1 MSPKLHPPTAH
12 SKSVTV
18 KPARRRSVL
27 RQEKSHCVVDGC
39 GAELRGDHALGDL
52 VCDCHPRDG
61 YNPCQDP
68 HLDEH
73 VFTLLYRA
81 RGAPLNLYRALGCES
96 TWDNRSAIGRAVR
109 RLQRSRVVSHH
120 SVGYKVVTSGARR
133 GWKVGA

>member
-1 MSPKLHPPTAH
+1 MVKLRQP
-12 SKSVTV
+12 VTTRAVVV

-27 RQEKSHCVVDGC
+27 RQERSHCVVCGC
-39 GAELRGDHALGDL
+39 DLRGDHALGDL

>member
-1 MSPKLHPPTAH
+1 MVTPRRPSRPKPI
-12 SKSVTV
+12 VV
-18 KPARRRSVL
+18 KPARSWQKRSKPAVKP
-27 RQEKSHCVVDGC
+27 RCVVC